1 MKRLAIAGAAGAV
14 VLFIWSSISW
24 TLIPWHLMDKFPGEM
39 GIRQTLKLTQAERGV
54 YWIPGEDLSID
65 KSALTGAEVDAMK
78 EAKKQAEKKGPIVLV
93 VYDPKGGSPQGF
105 LTIVTGLFL
114 NFMVATTA
122 AVLLMLASPALPG
135 LPGRVIFVVLLGVY
149 TAIGT
154 HLMNWNWLNYPP
166 KFSLEMVGDTLLA
179 SVLLGVTLGLLVRP
193 GSMESGDDIDYETPA
208 GE

>member
-1 MKRLAIAGAAGAV
+1 MIKRLAIAGAAGAV

-78 EAKKQAEKKGPIVLV
+78 EAKKQAEKKGPIALV

-122 AVLLMLASPALPG
+122 AVLLMLAAPALPG
-135 LPGRVIFVVLLGVY
+135 LHGRVIFVVLLGVY

-154 HLMNWNWLNYPP
+154 HLMNWNWLNYPL
-166 KFSLEMVGDTLLA
+166 KFSLEMAGDTLLA
-179 SVLLGVTLGLLVRP
+179 SLLLGVTLGVLVRP
-193 GSMESGDDIDYETPA
+193 GSEAGDDIDYETPA
-208 GE
+208 G